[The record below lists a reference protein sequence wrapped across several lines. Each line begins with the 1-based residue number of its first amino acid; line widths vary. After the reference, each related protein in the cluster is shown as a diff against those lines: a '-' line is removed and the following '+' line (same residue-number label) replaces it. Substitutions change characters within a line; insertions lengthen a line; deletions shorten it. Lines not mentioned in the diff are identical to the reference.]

1 MRKIIVVIIIFAFF
15 YLGILLGKDK
25 ESYFSITQ
33 DKLDKFENDLEN
45 NNYNNSSQK
54 IDPNVFNKVGM
65 KIEELIDKGFEIFIN
80 ILK

>member
-1 MRKIIVVIIIFAFF
+1 MRKIIVIVIIFAFF
-15 YLGILLGKDK
+15 YLGISLGKDN

-33 DKLDKFENDLEN
+33 DKLDMFENDLKN

-54 IDPNVFNKVGM
+54 INPNVFNKAGM

-80 ILK
+80 IFK